1 MVQAL
6 RYWHHYLLPYELVLY
21 SDHEA
26 LHYINSQKKLNHR
39 HGRWVEYLQEYSFV
53 LKYKSR
59 MENKTA
65 NALSRRVMLLSMISV
80 EINGFERLKEEY
92 ESCPEFEEIYMTLKD
107 ENNRVVNGYHLQ
119 EGYLFRDNKLYIL
132 KTSVREFLIW
142 KIHVGGLSGHFG
154 RNKSI
159 EEVECQ
165 FFWSS
170 LKRNVAKLV
179 GQCQTC
185 QLAMHKK

>member
-26 LHYINSQKKLNHR
+26 LRYINSQKKLNHR

-65 NALSRRVMLLSMISV
+65 NALSRWVMLLSMMSV
-80 EINGFERLKEEY
+80 EITGFERLKEEY

-107 ENNRVVNGYHLQ
+107 KNNRVVNGYHLQ
-119 EGYLFRDNKLYIL
+119 EGYLFRDNKLYIP
-132 KTSVREFLIW
+132 KTSVREFLI
-142 KIHVGGLSGHFG
+142 
-154 RNKSI
+154 
-159 EEVECQ
+159 
-165 FFWSS
+165 
-170 LKRNVAKLV
+170 
-179 GQCQTC
+179 
-185 QLAMHKK
+185 